1 MKEFYG
7 NYLGVVITGG
17 DKDPEG
23 RGRTQIFIP
32 NIMPALYELWN
43 EQGEDISFEV
53 IGEGLEG
60 SLNPEILQR
69 LQQILPW
76 AECAVPITGSSP
88 SYKPSV
94 LGQASEVLRNVG
106 SAVVD
111 AGRAALD
118 AGKAALGIDQVPP
131 GDKAG
136 DLALSNAASKYSYAS
151 GKCGTA
157 VGEILEGVY
166 GYSEAEIRAGSPDG
180 RRDGKNYGTIMK
192 AKGWQEVKISRP
204 EDAPPGAVISYN
216 AVQGNPYGHVEM
228 VGTDAS
234 GKKVYHFGLG
244 AVTTP
249 AGGSGAAGR
258 RNINGFTGVCY
269 VPPPDVKAKALQK
282 LGVPTT
288 NPSADAQ
295 ASTTNMTPDPG
306 TAGKNEEE
314 LAASYDQQLASTQ
327 SFGDQSSS
335 LASGGSSTS
344 PTGFGSL
351 DRASDARSSFSG
363 GADLKIGPNNTV
375 NPNDLK
381 NYLKERLASSP
392 LTQANDGKGVVPSD
406 GSKYGVDGSANSWAN
421 YLTKLSEKES
431 SFIANKTFTE
441 GFTNKKGEKVL
452 SSGLFQVS
460 VESVRLYGVGKGLTD
475 AQLQEKLFDPKF
487 NIDAAIAI
495 HEKQVLKHGRIEMP
509 NGKGAGGYF
518 AKTSMD
524 KIKVDV
530 SNGKVD
536 SFDATAAISAPT
548 IKNPT
553 SHPGVAG
560 PNTNNQAL
568 GMFGYASEGQAVWVF
583 FREGNPLFP
592 VYFAASYG
600 QKEWQAMFGHASPG
614 VGAGI
619 TNPQADGQ
627 FPDAPNAAPTGAI
640 PGTEAMSWNAYGG
653 GIRSAMST
661 DESPLGA
668 EFLFQLYGKN
678 GSHFTFLKNHTE
690 FYSPYDHVSRVMA
703 DHQDITEANKEVRV
717 RGDYNTYAEQDLIIS
732 VGNWSQEAIDA
743 SDEIQKYINEAMKI
757 KTEAGNS

>member
-1 MKEFYG
+1 MKEFNG
-7 NYLGVVITGG
+7 NHLGVVITGG

-60 SLNPEILQR
+60 ALNPEILKR

-106 SAVVD
+106 SAVVE

-118 AGKAALGIDQVPP
+118 AGKAALGIDQIPP

-136 DLALSNAASKYSYAS
+136 DLALSNAASKYAYAS

-166 GYSEAEIRAGSPDG
+166 GYSESEIRAGSPDG
-180 RRDGKNYGTIMK
+180 RRDGKNYGAIMK
-192 AKGWQEVKISRP
+192 AKGWQEVKINRP
-204 EDAPPGAVISYN
+204 EDAPPGAVISYG
-216 AVQGNPYGHVEM
+216 AVAGNSYGHVEM
-228 VGTDAS
+228 VGADAS

-244 AVTTP
+244 AITTP
-249 AGGSGAAGR
+249 AGGSGNAGR

-269 VPPPDVKAKALQK
+269 VPPPDVKARALQK

-288 NPSADAQ
+288 NPSADPQ

-314 LAASYDQQLASTQ
+314 LASSYDQQLASTQ
-327 SFGDQSSS
+327 SFGEQSSS
-335 LASGGSSTS
+335 LASGGTSTG
-344 PTGFGSL
+344 PTGFGSFDGVSRPTTTSFKGNQNATPSPTPITTYSVGKSVGGTDETQDKWTNRGYTSTGRNL
-351 DRASDARSSFSG
+351 TPGTVAVDTKVYPLGTVFKDTNTGQVYIATDRHGNANPKVVDVYVPPSQYKAQSG
-363 GADLKIGPNNTV
+363 SMNLAVVDTIP
-375 NPNDLK
+375 K
-381 NYLKERLASSP
+381 NQIPK
-392 LTQANDGKGVVPSD
+392 TNDGIKS
-406 GSKYGVDGSANSWAN
+406 
-421 YLTKLSEKES
+421 LLSEYGEVPPGES
-431 SFIANKTFTE
+431 AADFLTGKTE
-441 GFTNKKGEKVL
+441 GVTDSL
-452 SSGLFQVS
+452 AL
-460 VESVRLYGVGKGLTD
+460 GKS
-475 AQLQEKLFDPKF
+475 QP
-487 NIDAAIAI
+487 
-495 HEKQVLKHGRIEMP
+495 
-509 NGKGAGGYF
+509 
-518 AKTSMD
+518 S
-524 KIKVDV
+524 
-530 SNGKVD
+530 
-536 SFDATAAISAPT
+536 

-600 QKEWQAMFGHASPG
+600 QKEWQSMFGHASPG
-614 VGAGI
+614 IGAGV
-619 TNPQADGQ
+619 TNPQADGK
-627 FPDAPNAAPTGAI
+627 FPTAPTGAI
-640 PGTEAMSWNAYGG
+640 PGTEASQWNSYGG
-653 GIRSAMST
+653 GIRSASST
-661 DESPLGA
+661 DESPLGT

-678 GSHFTFLKNHTE
+678 GSHFTFLKDHTE

-717 RGDYNTYAEQDLIIS
+717 RGDYNTYAEQDLVIS

-743 SDEIQKYINEAMKI
+743 SDEIQKYITEAMKI